1 MKLHKA
7 LKLRKKLVGEI
18 TSLKQQIQGKNSY
31 LVGSLNAE
39 KYNVPKLY
47 DELLEKIDQLTGL
60 KYVINE
66 ANKEIQAQ
74 IYTLAEYKA
83 LIAFWNSVPVSE
95 GTQVHGYSD
104 AKTLEYKV
112 QIDEETR
119 NNYVKTFQTR
129 VDAIQEEIDVFN
141 YTTEIPWDEPVI
153 EPKVVDEKD
162 KEILTG
168 ESTKPAE

>member
-18 TSLKQQIQGKNSY
+18 SSLKQQIQGKNSY

-112 QIDEETR
+112 QVDEEIR
-119 NNYVKTFQTR
+119 NGYVKAFQTR

-141 YTTEIPWDEPVI
+141 YTTEIPWDEPII
-153 EPKVVDEKD
+153 EPNVVDEKD
-162 KEILTG
+162 KEILTA
-168 ESTKPAE
+168 ESANPAE

>member
-18 TSLKQQIQGKNSY
+18 AKLKADIQNKNSY
-31 LVGSLNAE
+31 IQGSLNAD

-60 KYVINE
+60 KYIINE

-74 IYTLAEYKA
+74 IYTLAEYKS
-83 LIAFWNSVPVSE
+83 LIAFWNGVPTAE

-112 QIDEETR
+112 QVDEETR
-119 NNYVKTFQTR
+119 NNYVKAFQTR

-141 YTTEIPWDEPVI
+141 YTTEIPWDEPII
-153 EPKVVDEKD
+153 EPKVIDEKD